1 MRVPVAGLQVRLRTA
16 ISVYFT
22 LLFCDCLCT
31 VPPSI
36 VDAKKSSM
44 SDVVAQEGDT
54 VTLWCMTSG
63 TPTPQVTWYQCPD
76 HARRAC
82 SASSTDESSTSEFFS
97 GVFCRFLE
105 STLNSLPELSNSCPW
120 RDPSDIGHAYGP
132 ELQICDVCHRR
143 R

>member
-22 LLFCDCLCT
+22 SLFCDCLST

-82 SASSTDESSTSEFFS
+82 SASSTDESSTSEFFLAFS
-97 GVFCRFLE
+97 VDFL
-105 STLNSLPELSNSCPW
+105 NP
-120 RDPSDIGHAYGP
+120 R
-132 ELQICDVCHRR
+132 
-143 R
+143 